1 MSILNYNLPMGEWCL
16 QRECYSLGGSIPPL
30 AITLTLSS
38 S

>member
-1 MSILNYNLPMGEWCL
+1 MSILNYNLPMESGPA
-16 QRECYSLGGSIPPL
+16 RECYSLGGSIPPL